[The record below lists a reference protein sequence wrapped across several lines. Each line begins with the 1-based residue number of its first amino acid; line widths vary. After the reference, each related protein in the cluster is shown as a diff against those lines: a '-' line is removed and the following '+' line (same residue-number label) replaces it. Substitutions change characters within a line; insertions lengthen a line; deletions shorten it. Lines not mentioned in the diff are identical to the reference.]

1 MTRKDYILLADV
13 IAQVRREIAQ
23 EQSDNMSD
31 RGKAILSGERL
42 ATYTIAHRLAEQ
54 LRQDNPSFDRK
65 RFIDACQLDAERLA

>member
-1 MTRKDYILLADV
+1 MTRKDYVLIAET

-42 ATYTIAHRLAEQ
+42 ATYTIAHRLAER
-54 LRQDNPSFDRK
+54 LRNDNSRFDHK
-65 RFIDACQLDAERLA
+65 RFIDACQLDAERIA